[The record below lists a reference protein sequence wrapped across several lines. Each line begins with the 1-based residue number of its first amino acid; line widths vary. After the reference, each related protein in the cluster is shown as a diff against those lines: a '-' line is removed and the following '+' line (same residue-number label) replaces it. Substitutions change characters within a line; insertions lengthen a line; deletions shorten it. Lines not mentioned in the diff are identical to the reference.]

1 MHQAK
6 VRRIYKE
13 DSVLSSSPR
22 KQFIM
27 LYDNLIVDLD
37 RAEMAFRV
45 RDLYGIHEALRHA
58 QDILHLV
65 MSSLRLDLWDGARN
79 LKELYGYA
87 LSQLIQANLYKDIK
101 YLREAEN
108 VLRPLGEAWAQAD
121 KALDAEEAAA
131 SGVA

>member
-6 VRRIYKE
+6 VRQRYKE
-13 DSVLSSSPR
+13 ESVLSSTPR

-27 LYDNLIVDLD
+27 LFENLLVDLD

-45 RDLYGIHEALRHA
+45 RDLYSIHESLRHA
-58 QDILHLV
+58 QDIVHLV
-65 MSSLRLDLWDGARN
+65 MSSLRLDLWDGAKD
-79 LKELYGYA
+79 LKELYGFS

-101 YLREAEN
+101 YLREAEK
-108 VLRPLGEAWAQAD
+108 VLRPLGEAWVQAD
-121 KALDAEEAAA
+121 KILDAEEAT

>member
-1 MHQAK
+1 MHQAR
-6 VRRIYKE
+6 VRQRYRE
-13 DSVLSSSPR
+13 ESVLSSTPR

-27 LYDNLIVDLD
+27 LFENLLVDLD
-37 RAEMAFRV
+37 RADMAFRV

-58 QDILHLV
+58 QDIVHLV
-65 MSSLRLDLWDGARN
+65 MSSLRLDLWDGASD
-79 LKELYGYA
+79 LKELYGFA

-101 YLREAEN
+101 YLRNAED

-121 KALDAEEAAA
+121 KILDAEEAT